1 MKLAISHN
9 IFLSRE
15 QRYQI
20 ATLPYAEVAV
30 VGVSVP
36 VWYKPKVRGSKLKLA
51 TSEPAEEIV
60 CNYLISN
67 LRADRIVEVLY
78 DGYRI
83 FLPQGVPNKLLDV
96 QDQGAEAVA
105 FRHYT
110 TVALNDE
117 EYKVGHYVSI
127 RDDSELLETLAF

>member
-1 MKLAISHN
+1 MKLAVSHN

-20 ATLPYAEVAV
+20 ATWPYAEVTV
-30 VGVSVP
+30 VGVSIP
-36 VWYKPKVRGSKLKLA
+36 VWYKTKVSGKKIKLA
-51 TSEPAEEIV
+51 TSEPAEEII

-83 FLPQGVPNKLLDV
+83 FLPQGVPDTLRDV
-96 QDQGAEAVA
+96 QDQGAAAVT

-110 TVALNDE
+110 TVTLNDE